1 MSVEPEQRK
10 KEAGRKMGAIKD
22 YNCRYT
28 NSVGIHEEIIKK
40 LDLKF
45 PDAYKNCATMAAI
58 ALERKA
64 YEGTDYC
71 MLPFCHTVEGEAFG
85 GHINY
90 GNGKIGPRGAE
101 YKCSTMEEVLKLP
114 EIDYQNGRIFEVL
127 KACKELREQG
137 ENVILAISGPFTILN
152 ILIDPRHVFKVM
164 KKNPDLRKQ
173 IFHKLEKELLTFL
186 EKGITYG
193 ANIISYADSTGSLGI
208 LGPNLAEI
216 VVEEFTYPFLKKA
229 EKLPNGKAIIHL
241 CPKTTF
247 SLIGTKHACYE
258 PVPVKKDSQYVSAC
272 IDAIGSAVFAGQMC
286 IQNIEFCTKNQML
299 QSIKII

>member
-1 MSVEPEQRK
+1 
-10 KEAGRKMGAIKD
+10 MGAIKD

-58 ALERKA
+58 AL
-64 YEGTDYC
+64 
-71 MLPFCHTVEGEAFG
+71 
-85 GHINY
+85 
-90 GNGKIGPRGAE
+90 
-101 YKCSTMEEVLKLP
+101 STMEEVLKLP

-272 IDAIGSAVFAGQMC
+272 IDAIGSAVFAGQPMDR
-286 IQNIEFCTKNQML
+286 ILAMPLLSQQGVREQVKVIIGGGPISQRFADKIGADGYSANAVEAVKLAKNLLNIA
-299 QSIKII
+299 